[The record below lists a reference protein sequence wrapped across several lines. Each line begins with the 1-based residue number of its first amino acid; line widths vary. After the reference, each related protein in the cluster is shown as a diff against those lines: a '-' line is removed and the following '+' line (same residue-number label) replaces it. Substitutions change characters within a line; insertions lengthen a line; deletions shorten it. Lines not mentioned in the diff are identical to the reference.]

1 MTGAKRPSA
10 KRTGG
15 RGLGKPG
22 GFPGY
27 SPKPFAMTI
36 R

>member
-15 RGLGKPG
+15 RGLGIPG
-22 GFPGY
+22 GFPNQ
-27 SPKPFAMTI
+27 SPSCLAITI